1 MIFSPISTPNQPHI
15 DLLGT
20 LQCLS
25 IDSFSSFKC
34 WNFASVLWAFEELN
48 NSEQRKQLPNFCIL
62 DGCVV
67 LVESC

>member
-48 NSEQRKQLPNFCIL
+48 NSEQRK
-62 DGCVV
+62 
-67 LVESC
+67 